1 MIELTSNERYNILNN
16 YKHFSEN
23 DLQYWYNRL
32 NERMAYLKPLLDEI
46 KIKKLD
52 LRIICKELEQEVF
65 ENSELLKFLELFKN
79 EKV

>member
-1 MIELTSNERYNILNN
+1 MIELNSNERYNILNN

-23 DLQYWYNRL
+23 DLQYWHKRL
-32 NERMAYLKPLLDEI
+32 TERMSYLKPLLDEI

-65 ENSELLKFLELFKN
+65 ENTELLKFLELFKN
-79 EKV
+79 EK